1 MVRGSASANSLL
13 VAVSSCLF
21 GAEVLTNA
29 AHQEIH
35 ADVDLHNKK
44 KERKGETLKCCD
56 KGQKISNHVL
66 TREKVLH
73 SEAIK
78 YG

>member
-13 VAVSSCLF
+13 VAARSCLF

-35 ADVDLHNKK
+35 AFLW
-44 KERKGETLKCCD
+44 
-56 KGQKISNHVL
+56 
-66 TREKVLH
+66 
-73 SEAIK
+73 IK
-78 YG
+78 N